1 MSHFMY
7 STELVLYYPSPYH
20 HKIQRPVFLSAK
32 CDPWE
37 PFRIRRG
44 TYWGGFT
51 NKRGHLMLDELQ
63 LQFHLV
69 PTTPLLLSSFVF
81 VFVVAVLIEAGKR
94 VTGRLQIEARSRLLR
109 ILDAKD
115 RAKVRLHRI
124 GRGLTAVDTLRVGIG
139 RVFVLRA
146 LQRGYFF
153 SVRDLDVDA
162 MYAGAA
168 WLVGKHDFRN
178 LCKLDPENQLISFQR
193 WVVCPMVISN
203 VHVLDVVGNA
213 YLYNRV
219 WYTTAVLLLIGARLE
234 VPSVV
239 PTLLNSDPDERRIA
253 AHVLSLAVLPEGK
266 KTPLAHVRK
275 GLHRTVLAV
284 VRACR
289 APARRG
295 DRGRTLPC
303 RRSAIAQTCYLRG
316 RFDVDMANEKERWAV
331 GGAVGRWDDMTGTT
345 CDERKGRNG

>member
-1 MSHFMY
+1 MTSFGSQTHGTLMHE
-7 STELVLYYPSPYH
+7 ELIARL
-20 HKIQRPVFLSAK
+20 Q
-32 CDPWE
+32 E
-37 PFRIRRG
+37 
-44 TYWGGFT
+44 
-51 NKRGHLMLDELQ
+51 KRGHLMLDELQ

-69 PTTPLLLSSFVF
+69 PTTPLLLSSF

-124 GRGLTAVDTLRVGIG
+124 GRGLR
-139 RVFVLRA
+139 RA
-146 LQRGYFF
+146 
-153 SVRDLDVDA
+153 
-162 MYAGAA
+162 
-168 WLVGKHDFRN
+168 
-178 LCKLDPENQLISFQR
+178 CKLDPENQLISFQR

-266 KTPLAHVRK
+266 KTPLAHLSGLAEHQHVEVTVEEHYLAAAVP
-275 GLHRTVLAV
+275 LHR
-284 VRACR
+284 
-289 APARRG
+289 PA
-295 DRGRTLPC
+295 T
-303 RRSAIAQTCYLRG
+303 
-316 RFDVDMANEKERWAV
+316 
-331 GGAVGRWDDMTGTT
+331 
-345 CDERKGRNG
+345 